1 MSDQRRRD
9 DVAAVVTAGAEADD
23 QAVERLLE
31 PIAARQRPDA
41 DFRRRL
47 GETLR
52 AAAGDAAVAPAAAR
66 AATAAGAAVGRWR
79 LNRRRQLVAA
89 GMAFA
94 AAAAAVWL
102 VLARGGLGGGLPP
115 LPAASRTLPADAPV
129 RLRAPEGRRVVVALA
144 SATPVAVI
152 ELRDGAEIAFRPAG
166 AGEGQAPSLD
176 LARGFARVVAGTP
189 LVVQAG
195 REQLALSAGADVA
208 VELVRSSQERGETMR
223 IPNVWVVPASAVAG
237 AAITVGFLVLD
248 GRVAFSK
255 APARGPAVPPAG
267 EVMVLQGDDAGGGEG
282 AARAQRRDR
291 ELTQKVAALR
301 QENAR
306 LATQLAR
313 KKGVTVA
320 NVLERIGALKG
331 SQFAAMISP
340 GAMGDLLMDL
350 KGLGDEGTQAMIKL
364 LETGDSK
371 ERFLAANLLEQLNQP
386 AAIPALRKAA
396 LEDADP
402 LAAKMSSH
410 ALALMDDAA
419 TVPALREIAAAN
431 KTWESQVNALWGL
444 CKHGDQKAIA
454 QTLALMKDEKSSPQV
469 RAALGGNLMLLPDP
483 ELMPIVDETMRQFG
497 KVEQLGALAVEYYKN
512 TGTPEGRARLEA
524 MAKDAK
530 LPEAVRKAA
539 QAALAGGSGGG
550 R

>member
-9 DVAAVVTAGAEADD
+9 DVAAVVAASAGADD

-52 AAAGDAAVAPAAAR
+52 AAAGDAAVAPDAAR
-66 AATAAGAAVGRWR
+66 AAAAAGAAVGRSR

-102 VLARGGLGGGLPP
+102 VLGRGGLGGGLPP
-115 LPAASRTLPADAPV
+115 LPAASRTLPADTPV

-144 SATPVAVI
+144 SAAPVALI
-152 ELRDGAEIAFRPAG
+152 ELRDGAEIAFRPAD
-166 AGEGQAPSLD
+166 AGTSASLD

-195 REQLALSAGADVA
+195 REKLALSAGADVA

-267 EVMVLQGDDAGGGEG
+267 EVMVLQGDDTGDDG
-282 AARAQRRDR
+282 AARSQRRDR
-291 ELTQKVAALR
+291 ELSQKVAALR

-320 NVLERIGALKG
+320 NVLERIATLKG
-331 SQFAAMISP
+331 SPMAALLSP

-350 KGLGDEGTQAMIKL
+350 KGLGDEGTRAMIKL
-364 LETGDSK
+364 LETGDAK

-386 AAIPALRKAA
+386 AAIPALRQAA
-396 LEDADP
+396 LNDTDK
-402 LAAKMSSH
+402 LAASMSSH
-410 ALALMDDAA
+410 ALALMDDAS

-431 KTWESQVNALWGL
+431 KSWESQVNALWGL

-454 QTLALMKDEKSSPQV
+454 QSLALMKDDKSSPQL
-469 RAALGGNLMLLPDP
+469 RAALGGNLMLLSDP
-483 ELMPIVDETMRQFG
+483 ELMPIVDETVRQFG
-497 KVEQLGALAVEYYKN
+497 KVEQLSAMAVEYYKN

-530 LPEAVRKAA
+530 LPEEVRKAA
-539 QAALAGGSGGG
+539 QAALAAGSAGG